1 MAWQTP
7 KTNWVSTDHISYRD
21 WNRISYNAS
30 YIQWMGETWLGIEQT
45 YTQVE
50 KGNEWSYAN
59 EWNDLCEAVWSMNA
73 AVLHRDVQM
82 PTYYPSG
89 PTPTATDLNTIESL
103 ELAIYEVILNII
115 ESGKMML
122 EAQLEGGF

>member
-21 WNRISYNAS
+21 WNRISYNAY

-59 EWNDLCEAVWSMNA
+59 EWNDLCEAVWSLNNK
-73 AVLHRDVQM
+73 VLFSDVQM
-82 PTYYPSG
+82 PVYYPSG
-89 PTPTATDLNTIESL
+89 PTPTATDLNTIETL
-103 ELAIYEVILNII
+103 ELAIYEAILNII